1 MAWLVS
7 GFVIGCVFLALAW
20 KPAKEEESRVK
31 VQANGEVLYKWYIPP
46 RPAKLSFAGEP
57 VPLHRP
63 DIQEMLDREILY
75 NYYNQYSTLYI
86 LRLSSRYFPRIEAI
100 LREEGVPE
108 DFKYLCVAESALR
121 NQISSAGAVGYWQFL
136 EATGKERGLV
146 INNYVDE
153 RYHIEKSTRAA
164 CAYLKDAYARFGSWT
179 AAAASY
185 NCGMGGYRRF
195 SEFQGTNHYY
205 DLLLPQET
213 MRYIFRIL
221 TFKYLMEGAR
231 SLGFQIGDEDALE
244 LRPHREV
251 VVTESIDNLA
261 AFARSE
267 GTNYRML
274 KIQNPWLRA
283 QSLKVS
289 PGQRFVIQIPL
300 ANSQR

>member
-1 MAWLVS
+1 M
-7 GFVIGCVFLALAW
+7 GFVLGCISLAIAW
-20 KPAKEEESRVK
+20 KPADDKESRVQ
-31 VQANGEVLYKWYIPP
+31 VQENGDLLYKWYIPP
-46 RPAKLSFAGEP
+46 RPQRMDFAGEL
-57 VPLHRP
+57 VPLDRA
-63 DIQEMLDREILY
+63 DIQEMMDREILY

-86 LRLSSRYFPRIEAI
+86 LRLSHRYFPKIESI

-136 EATGKERGLV
+136 ESTGKERGLV
-146 INNYVDE
+146 INQDVDE

-185 NCGMGGYRRF
+185 NCGMGGYSRF
-195 SEFQGTNHYY
+195 SEFQGTRNYY

-221 TFKYLMEGAR
+221 TFKYLMENAQAMGFMVPEERGLEAR
-231 SLGFQIGDEDALE
+231 EY
-244 LRPHREV
+244 REV
-251 VVTESIDNLA
+251 VVDKSIDNLA
-261 AFARSE
+261 EFARSQ

-274 KIQNPWLRA
+274 KLQNPWLRSR
-283 QSLKVS
+283 SLKLS
-289 PGQRFVIQIPL
+289 PGQQFIVQIPL
-300 ANSQR
+300 THP